1 MKNNY
6 NCKVLF
12 YLKATSK
19 NNITKNMRLNFTFIL
34 NAHTHFLSIT
44 TSYFQ
49 KKVLLSEED
58 VEILFSFS
66 PFSLFTI
73 VSLLLPS
80 LTFIRKLMLYSIGFT
95 LLVNKCYHNLFNS
108 EEKKFYWIKYQVIDG
123 TKEWGVIWGPP
134 AQSSL
139 SPSKILTYSTLL
151 MEPVSRRLLL
161 KYEYATLLSLFL

>member
-34 NAHTHFLSIT
+34 KKTNLHAHTHYLSIT

-49 KKVLLSEED
+49 KKRLLSEED
-58 VEILFSFS
+58 VEILLSFS

-73 VSLLLPS
+73 VSLPLPS
-80 LTFIRKLMLYSIGFT
+80 LTFIRKLMLYSSGFS
-95 LLVNKCYHNLFNS
+95 LLINKCYQNLFNS
-108 EEKKFYWIKYQVIDG
+108 EEKNSIG
-123 TKEWGVIWGPP
+123 
-134 AQSSL
+134 L
-139 SPSKILTYSTLL
+139 NSKLL
-151 MEPVSRRLLL
+151 MEQSNGR
-161 KYEYATLLSLFL
+161 

>member
-49 KKVLLSEED
+49 KKMLLSEED
-58 VEILFSFS
+58 VEIVFFL
-66 PFSLFTI
+66 PFLSLYHCFT
-73 VSLLLPS
+73 
-80 LTFIRKLMLYSIGFT
+80 
-95 LLVNKCYHNLFNS
+95 
-108 EEKKFYWIKYQVIDG
+108 
-123 TKEWGVIWGPP
+123 
-134 AQSSL
+134 
-139 SPSKILTYSTLL
+139 SPSKPHIY
-151 MEPVSRRLLL
+151 
-161 KYEYATLLSLFL
+161 